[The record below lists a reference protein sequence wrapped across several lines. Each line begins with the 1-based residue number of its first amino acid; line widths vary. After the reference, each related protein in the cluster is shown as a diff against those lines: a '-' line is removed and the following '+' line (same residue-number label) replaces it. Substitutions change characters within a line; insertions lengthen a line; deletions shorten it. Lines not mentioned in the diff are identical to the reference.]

1 MPGNAFR
8 GESSR
13 GWHFASVPESGRS
26 LQDARRTRPAAT
38 ARCASGASCV
48 LLAPNAI
55 PSGVSPIPSD
65 SRAFIE
71 PRRLLRSIYTG
82 RLVISAAIYLAA
94 VFAWGD
100 ADRVDTLVAS
110 LLFTVALVFT
120 AASAAYSEVGDR
132 RVGERFYALQA
143 LFDLVVVTAIVHV
156 TGGVTSQFTALYILV
171 IATSAVLLSPSWAL
185 VTAALTCLLYFGE
198 VIVLSRA
205 QLDAALWLQLVVFA
219 VVALSSWYI
228 AARLREARAGTE
240 ELAAELVKVRLEASD
255 ILRNIR
261 SGIITID
268 GAGTLL
274 YANPA
279 ASALLGVPL
288 EGHVGRSAL
297 ALIEPVSPVLARA
310 MERAV
315 REGVR
320 MTRLEGTVTTPTR
333 SFPIGLNT
341 TLSQPNGPEGGAAG
355 ASRSAGGTATA
366 IFQDISD
373 QKRLD
378 SLHMRAERLE
388 AVAELSASL
397 AHEIK
402 NPLASIRSAVE
413 QLGRSPRATEDER
426 SLASLIVRESDRLSR
441 LLSEFLDFARVRVTK
456 MGAVN
461 LSAVAKGAASLVAAH
476 PDRRD
481 GVQVQC
487 AVPEGPLVVE
497 GDEDLLHRAVFN
509 LTLNAVQAST
519 RPGTVRVELAPLTSD
534 DAPAGVSFDEGG
546 VALRV
551 SDEGDGIP
559 DEIRDRLFDP
569 FFTTKP
575 GGSGLGLSVV
585 HRAIESH
592 RGFVFVDSDPRGTRV
607 TVLLPTSQA
616 EPGVAA

>member
-1 MPGNAFR
+1 MY
-8 GESSR
+8 
-13 GWHFASVPESGRS
+13 V
-26 LQDARRTRPAAT
+26 
-38 ARCASGASCV
+38 
-48 LLAPNAI
+48 
-55 PSGVSPIPSD
+55 
-65 SRAFIE
+65 
-71 PRRLLRSIYTG
+71 G
-82 RLVISAAIYLAA
+82 RLAISAAIYLAA
-94 VFAWGD
+94 VFAWRD

-110 LLFTVALVFT
+110 LLITGTLVFT
-120 AASAAYSEVGDR
+120 AAAAAYSEVGER
-132 RVGERFYALQA
+132 PLGEPFYALQA
-143 LFDLVVVTAIVHV
+143 LFDLVLVTAIVHV
-156 TGGVTSQFTALYILV
+156 TGGGASQFTALYILV
-171 IATSAVLLSPSWAL
+171 IATSAVLLSPTGAL
-185 VTAALTCLLYFGE
+185 VTAALACLTYFVE

-205 QLDAALWLQLVVFA
+205 QLDAALWLQLGVFA

-261 SGIITID
+261 SGIVTVD

-279 ASALLGVPL
+279 AGALLGLPL
-288 EGHVGRSAL
+288 ESQLGRSAI

-315 REGVR
+315 GEGVR
-320 MTRLEGTVTTPTR
+320 MTRAEGTVTTATR

-341 TLSQPNGPEGGAAG
+341 TLSQSGGREGDAGGGAG
-355 ASRSAGGTATA
+355 GGTATA

-378 SLHMRAERLE
+378 ALHLRAERLE

-413 QLGRSPRATEDER
+413 QLGRSPRATDDER

-441 LLSEFLDFARVRVTK
+441 LLSEFLDFARVRVTR
-456 MGAVN
+456 MGAVD
-461 LSAVAKGAASLVAAH
+461 LAAVARGATSLVAAH
-476 PDRRD
+476 PDRRE

-487 AVPEGPLVVE
+487 AVPELPVVVE